1 MYKETSKL
9 EKKVNKREKK
19 NRDVGIKAT
28 AAAEQRLLE

>member
-9 EKKVNKREKK
+9 EKVNSE
-19 NRDVGIKAT
+19 NRHVYIKAT